1 MTTITR
7 KLRSSAGKGRE
18 AQVQVVLD
26 RPVRAAKRQLGE
38 EPNAPKKEPL
48 KKAKSEEKEKEKEKE
63 PGAVG
68 DQMCVDANATNATDD
83 ESERKRDLASIAALQ
98 DKIADLEKRIQ
109 EADARKEAAEA
120 KAVAEAE
127 SLRRVAANTAAK
139 RVKAKALEALEAKA
153 VAAEADAAEKAKKEA
168 AIVETQRLSDERRKD
183 FMPPAEFA
191 RYKEQ
196 RGTEKLLLYVLMCV
210 NTDTLSRAGV
220 LEKEKILDAVWNTY
234 KSAAD
239 EKRRMSIRELV
250 EGSFRGDDV
259 HRVMAALVGAIR
271 RYVLVVGGV
280 PLDRMTNAK
289 IAEMPLRTVCGLLV
303 TKEEED
309 RAEESGERLFHGFHR
324 EAVANQ
330 AVVGYQAFVDS
341 VCAAI
346 RAMLA
351 EFSGPFSLEDEIAE
365 RKRLAVAQAR
375 SDLVCVSAHE
385 LDGLEPDASGGYGIA
400 GRFRLQTIAVLV
412 DRAVIGGPLD
422 PMWHEQKETFYL
434 GTDSG
439 STALIVKLEA
449 LCEGAS
455 GGASG
460 RAVSEAVFDAF
471 VAAANLQQR
480 RLCVRREVCD
490 GPCDPRDVEAAE
502 TLYMAPSSKGLCAL
516 DKLLAQKA
524 EEKRDE
530 DQRWSCREPAPS
542 PSYRPAAR
550 VLSKPKQRRVS
561 MALDRDS
568 ATGQFSP
575 TAPAYSPLSPG
586 CGYSCTKYNP
596 TAPCYER

>member
-1 MTTITR
+1 M
-7 KLRSSAGKGRE
+7 LE
-18 AQVQVVLD
+18 
-26 RPVRAAKRQLGE
+26 RA
-38 EPNAPKKEPL
+38 
-48 KKAKSEEKEKEKEKE
+48 
-63 PGAVG
+63 
-68 DQMCVDANATNATDD
+68 
-83 ESERKRDLASIAALQ
+83 
-98 DKIADLEKRIQ
+98 
-109 EADARKEAAEA
+109 
-120 KAVAEAE
+120 
-127 SLRRVAANTAAK
+127 
-139 RVKAKALEALEAKA
+139 
-153 VAAEADAAEKAKKEA
+153 
-168 AIVETQRLSDERRKD
+168 
-183 FMPPAEFA
+183 
-191 RYKEQ
+191 
-196 RGTEKLLLYVLMCV
+196 
-210 NTDTLSRAGV
+210 
-220 LEKEKILDAVWNTY
+220 KILDAVWNTY
-234 KSAAD
+234 KSAAG
-239 EKRRMSIRELV
+239 ETRRMSLRELV

-280 PLDRMTNAK
+280 PLDLMTNAQ

-309 RAEESGERLFHGFHR
+309 RAEESGARLFHGFGR
-324 EAVANQ
+324 EAVATQ
-330 AVVGYQAFVDS
+330 TVVGYQAFVDS

-351 EFSGPFSLEDEIAE
+351 EFSGPYRLEDEIAD
-365 RKRLAVAQAR
+365 RKQLAVAQAR
-375 SDLVCVSAHE
+375 SDLVCGSAHE

-400 GRFRLQTIAVLV
+400 GRFGLQTIAVLV

-439 STALIVKLEA
+439 STALIGKLEA
-449 LCEGAS
+449 LREGAS

-460 RAVSEAVFDAF
+460 RAVSEGVFDAF
-471 VAAANLQQR
+471 VAGANLQQR

-490 GPCDPRDVEAAE
+490 GPWDPRDVEAAE

-530 DQRWSCREPAPS
+530 DQWWSCREPAPS
-542 PSYRPAAR
+542 PSYRPAPR

-561 MALDRDS
+561 MALVGRGGS

-586 CGYSCTKYNP
+586 CGYSCTSPNYNP